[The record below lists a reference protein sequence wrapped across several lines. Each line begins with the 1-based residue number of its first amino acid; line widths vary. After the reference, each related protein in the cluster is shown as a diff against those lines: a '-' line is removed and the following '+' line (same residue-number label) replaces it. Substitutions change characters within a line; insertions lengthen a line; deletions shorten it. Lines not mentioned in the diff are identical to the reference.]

1 MNFEPTEER
10 RMISDALDRLLA
22 EHCDIG
28 ARDAAAFEAPYSNA
42 AAWQALSEM
51 GAFAALADE
60 SAGGLGGDGFDIACV
75 FERLGR
81 ALCSEP
87 VLPQLMAIRLLAAS
101 GAAELEAAISGE
113 TRCAL
118 AFDEADAWFELERID
133 TRAEAADGGYRLNGR
148 KSLVYGGPAATVML
162 VAATLDGTL
171 ALFAVASDGA
181 EQHPYALIDGG
192 GACELLLRD
201 TPATLLLADATDA
214 LQDALDAGAIAL
226 CAEAVGV
233 MDVLRDTTL
242 EYLGTRKQFGVPIG
256 AFQALQ
262 HRFVDLSIE
271 IEQAR
276 SITQLAASRLSG
288 DDSAR
293 TVSMAKN
300 LVGRT
305 GQLVAE
311 EAIQMHGGIAMT
323 WEYSVSH
330 YAKRLTMIDHQL
342 GDRDQ
347 HLYRVMNTLQS
358 AS

>member
-171 ALFAVASDGA
+171 SAPRRSGSWMCCAIPPSSTSARASSS
-181 EQHPYALIDGG
+181 
-192 GACELLLRD
+192 ACR
-201 TPATLLLADATDA
+201 
-214 LQDALDAGAIAL
+214 
-226 CAEAVGV
+226 
-233 MDVLRDTTL
+233 
-242 EYLGTRKQFGVPIG
+242 
-256 AFQALQ
+256 
-262 HRFVDLSIE
+262 S
-271 IEQAR
+271 AR
-276 SITQLAASRLSG
+276 SRLCNTALSTSRSRSSRRARSRNSPPHVSLVTTALARSRWPRTS
-288 DDSAR
+288 SAAPGSSWPR
-293 TVSMAKN
+293 
-300 LVGRT
+300 
-305 GQLVAE
+305 
-311 EAIQMHGGIAMT
+311 
-323 WEYSVSH
+323 
-330 YAKRLTMIDHQL
+330 KRSRCTA
-342 GDRDQ
+342 G
-347 HLYRVMNTLQS
+347 
-358 AS
+358 